1 MTKKKSIRNYN
12 VTNKRVNLSIVK
24 NIIQN
29 KYYGGAQSNEFR
41 IPPTLSQTLEFKRMK
56 LSSILDITN
65 DLPQIIRGHCKLS
78 KPSKI
83 IEVVFSKEILFVLND
98 SGLGTAYNRHN
109 NKILCILNRSPSE
122 TIRSLFYN
130 KMNNTI
136 VIAFHHDPSMLNCT
150 IFNVQDVMLKR
161 NISSNIGKEFQQIKV
176 GNPGFIEFDD
186 GNGRIVVA
194 DPQNDYFTFWDM
206 SNYNKLYQIKGQN
219 FLEMRISDGTVVFF
233 RQPSYSTI
241 EAHLCNISNGEY
253 LEKTI
258 VKLRSSLDIQFLELH
273 REYLLLKQESC
284 SIRVWNLLTNSS
296 KKISRTRDFHPKA
309 FIFFDQI
316 TEINNF
322 TNFLTVSTDEI
333 NVWTCNNLGEVE
345 VKFKIS
351 LPGIQTA
358 DCVNVCFSKGI
369 IMTYCNGLILNEYE
383 ENEDTNNI
391 QHLNDNYNSHENSS
405 YVSMSGFIPQFI
417 QASKYFTCFYG
428 SNNIENSSI
437 VNRSNNN
444 MALTTTI
451 TGETISENEQEIIT
465 VTNNNPIN
473 NANYSRQNQ
482 NQILDFELNTSCY
495 LNQHDG
501 QMAPFRPII
510 DDENA
515 FFSKNK
521 NSLRKAIYIHSLYDG
536 SNLGTIFCDDI
547 NDDSED
553 VVLLHYDSDGMEIA
567 CGTNY
572 GLLRRYKHIFG

>member
-56 LSSILDITN
+56 LSSILNITS

-136 VIAFHHDPSMLNCT
+136 VIAFHHDPTMLNCT
-150 IFNVQDVMLKR
+150 IFNIEDVMLKR

-176 GNPGFIEFDD
+176 GNPGFIEFD
-186 GNGRIVVA
+186 
-194 DPQNDYFTFWDM
+194 
-206 SNYNKLYQIKGQN
+206 
-219 FLEMRISDGTVVFF
+219 
-233 RQPSYSTI
+233 
-241 EAHLCNISNGEY
+241 
-253 LEKTI
+253 
-258 VKLRSSLDIQFLELH
+258 DIQFLELH

-345 VKFKIS
+345 IKFRIS

-383 ENEDTNNI
+383 QENEDTNNI
-391 QHLNDNYNSHENSS
+391 QHSNENYNNHENSS
-405 YVSMSGFIPQFI
+405 YMSMSGFIPQFI

-428 SNNIENSSI
+428 SNNIENSSL
-437 VNRSNNN
+437 VNRSNHN
-444 MALTTTI
+444 MSLTTTI

-465 VTNNNPIN
+465 ITNNNPIDN
-473 NANYSRQNQ
+473 TNYSCQNQSQ
-482 NQILDFELNTSCY
+482 NQIIDFELDTSCY

-501 QMAPFRPII
+501 QLAPFCPII

>member
-29 KYYGGAQSNEFR
+29 KYYGGAQSNGFR
-41 IPPTLSQTLEFKRMK
+41 IPQTLSQKLEFKKMK
-56 LSSILDITN
+56 LSSILNITN

-78 KPSKI
+78 KTSKI

-109 NKILCILNRSPSE
+109 NNMLCILNRSPSE

-136 VIAFHHDPSMLNCT
+136 VIAFHHDPSVLNCT
-150 IFNVQDVMLKR
+150 IFNIDDVMLKR
-161 NISSNIGKEFQQIKV
+161 NISSSIGKDFQQIKV

-296 KKISRTRDFHPKA
+296 KKISKTRDFHPKA

-322 TNFLTVSTDEI
+322 THFLTVSTDEI
-333 NVWTCNNLGEVE
+333 NVWTCSNFGEVE
-345 VKFKIS
+345 IKFRIS

-369 IMTYCNGLILNEYE
+369 IMTYCNGLVINECE
-383 ENEDTNNI
+383 QENEDTNNTY
-391 QHLNDNYNSHENSS
+391 QLREYNGIENNS
-405 YVSMSGFIPQFI
+405 YMSGFIPQFI
-417 QASKYFTCFYG
+417 QASKYFTSLCVG
-428 SNNIENSSI
+428 NNNTSTENPTVVRSNNISLS
-437 VNRSNNN
+437 
-444 MALTTTI
+444 TTV
-451 TGETISENEQEIIT
+451 TGETISEGEQEIT
-465 VTNNNPIN
+465 STNYIQMNKK
-473 NANYSRQNQ
+473 NYPDPNQ
-482 NQILDFELNTSCY
+482 NHIPPVLELNTNSY
-495 LNQHDG
+495 LNQQDG
-501 QMAPFRPII
+501 LLAPICPLI
-510 DDENA
+510 DEETEI
-515 FFSKNK
+515 FSKDK

-536 SNLGTIFCDDI
+536 SSLGTIFCDDI
-547 NDDSED
+547 SDDSED